1 MEPRLATAK
10 LNSRHATVHCW
21 GHGGS
26 SSFYGDLAR
35 NPSMHTD
42 LDHNNNNNKNNSL
55 GKVGIGRQDR
65 GWSFSSPKDLGGAS
79 SSESDCSRPPS
90 PLQLAAL
97 EEGMDDERKLLP
109 TDHHSQLRAE
119 VSSLKELVGNLVSLI
134 SLNKVYPNNL
144 ELGTCDHVWKR
155 ACKDKLLRE
164 KGAKQEDPSN
174 KQQQLRQQEQKQLPK
189 GQLEQADL
197 SSQQKLEQQTCN
209 SNIPKTTTTNKQQQ
223 HAAPTT

>member
-1 MEPRLATAK
+1 M
-10 LNSRHATVHCW
+10 HCW

-35 NPSMHTD
+35 NPSVHHNNR
-42 LDHNNNNNKNNSL
+42 DHNNNNNNNNNKNNSL
-55 GKVGIGRQDR
+55 GEVGIGRQDR

-79 SSESDCSRPPS
+79 SSESDCSSPPS
-90 PLQLAAL
+90 PLQFAAL
-97 EEGMDDERKLLP
+97 EGGMDDERKLLP

-119 VSSLKELVGNLVSLI
+119 VSDLRDLVLI

-144 ELGTCDHVWKR
+144 ELGTRDEHVWKR

-197 SSQQKLEQQTCN
+197 SSQQKLEQPACN
-209 SNIPKTTTTNKQQQ
+209 NNIQQQ
-223 HAAPTT
+223 QQQTTAACSTNNLGQTA